1 MKASAIIVDGISSF
15 TLTHSDVLYYYVPEE
30 YSILRNFHIAVF
42 SKLLYTKGEGRSEFT
57 FSRWGREEEGREGEG
72 EGHWK
77 GWALNITTGTQH
89 AVHKITN
96 VWYLFIYGAWTYDGG
111 KSITRAIGR
120 AVP

>member
-1 MKASAIIVDGISSF
+1 VKASAIIGDGFSSF
-15 TLTHSDVLYYYVPEE
+15 TLTHSDVQYYVPEE

-42 SKLLYTKGEGRSEFT
+42 SKLFYTKGDVRREFT
-57 FSRWGREEEGREGEG
+57 FSRWGREGEG

-96 VWYLFIYGAWTYDGG
+96 VRYLFINMVLGLLMGANPLLGN
-111 KSITRAIGR
+111 
-120 AVP
+120 